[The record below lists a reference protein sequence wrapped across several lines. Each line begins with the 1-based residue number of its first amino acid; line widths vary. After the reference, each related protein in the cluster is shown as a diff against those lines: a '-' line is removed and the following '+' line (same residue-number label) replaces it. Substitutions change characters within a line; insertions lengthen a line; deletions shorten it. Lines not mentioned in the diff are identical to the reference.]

1 MRLSPLLLAL
11 FALPA
16 LAAGPRPGTERPEI
30 ERPDATPQAV
40 GARHTLRT
48 IPEACARIEGEF
60 TGRAADPY
68 AFSVVRTGARCQPR
82 ARLVDAEK
90 VRPETKA
97 GWIFNDRIRV
107 PSAGCPSQAAV
118 VEVWLKPAAS
128 ARPTLDAQGSAR
140 VYLQDAQHAG
150 AGGLGPIPLFAVSM
164 SVEGE
169 PCH

>member
-16 LAAGPRPGTERPEI
+16 LAADPRPGIERPEI

-68 AFSVVRTGARCQPR
+68 AFSVVRTSTRCQPR
-82 ARLVDAEK
+82 ARLVDAAK
-90 VRPETKA
+90 VQPQTQA

-107 PSAGCPSQAAV
+107 PSAVCASQAAV
-118 VEVWLKPAAS
+118 VEVWRKPVAS

-140 VYLQDAQHAG
+140 IYLEDAMQSAG
-150 AGGLGPIPLFAVSM
+150 EAAPAIPMFAVAM

-169 PCH
+169 PCR